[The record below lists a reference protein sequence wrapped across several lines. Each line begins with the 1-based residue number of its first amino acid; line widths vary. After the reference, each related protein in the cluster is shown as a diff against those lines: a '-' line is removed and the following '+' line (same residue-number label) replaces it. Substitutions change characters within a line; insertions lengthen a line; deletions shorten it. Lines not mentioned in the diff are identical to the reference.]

1 MNTKVLSDVI
11 ELAKAWPDSDQEELP
26 EYARE
31 IEARRRG
38 EVYQAAPEELE
49 GIDRELRAAQ
59 EGRFATDERVTALF
73 AKFHRGQ

>member
-38 EVYQAAPEELE
+38 EVDEATPEEFQ
-49 GIDRELRAAQ
+49 GIDR
-59 EGRFATDERVTALF
+59 
-73 AKFHRGQ
+73 GQLS